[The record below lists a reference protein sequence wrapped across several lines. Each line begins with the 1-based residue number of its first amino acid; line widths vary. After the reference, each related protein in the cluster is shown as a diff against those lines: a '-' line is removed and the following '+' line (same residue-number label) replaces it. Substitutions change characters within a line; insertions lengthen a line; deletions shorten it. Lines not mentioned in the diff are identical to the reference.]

1 MLIGP
6 SFLESSKQADTL
18 LNCASELS
26 RFRGWREDICHR
38 KCLARLS
45 GTQVVSG
52 DASDQI
58 LRDSVIKTE
67 GYPHKIEEGS
77 PKIVEG

>member
-1 MLIGP
+1 MVAPENWGVDSDFLSVRMLIEP
-6 SFLESSKQADTL
+6 SFLESSKQADAL

-26 RFRGWREDICHR
+26 RFRGLREDICHR
-38 KCLARLS
+38 ECLARLP

-58 LRDSVIKTE
+58 LRD
-67 GYPHKIEEGS
+67 
-77 PKIVEG
+77 